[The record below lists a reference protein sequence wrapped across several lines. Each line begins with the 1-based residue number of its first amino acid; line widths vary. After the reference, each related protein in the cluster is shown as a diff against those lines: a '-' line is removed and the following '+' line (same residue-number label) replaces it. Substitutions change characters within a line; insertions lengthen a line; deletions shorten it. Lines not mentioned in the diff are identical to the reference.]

1 MADQAFMYAILV
13 SAFAILAVK
22 LFSSRGKRK
31 FEEKNSAAPLST
43 SGLERRGAVLKKL
56 LIFFGKVNLNHFS
69 PSEN

>member
-31 FEEKNSAAPLST
+31 FEEKKICCPLST
-43 SGLERRGAVLKKL
+43 SGLERRGAV
-56 LIFFGKVNLNHFS
+56 
-69 PSEN
+69 